1 MLVSIIDHSIS
12 LISGIISV
20 LLGFRLIGPKY
31 GTNQKY
37 DALYSKWI
45 KHLKW
50 LGPLVILFAAAQ
62 IAIKVIEGKAPQTG
76 NSYKAELRKNVEK
89 SISENGTLA
98 VNDRVFESEEGFSIL
113 IPAGYTYSKPP
124 NTNIGL
130 IAIRN
135 PDTTATSTIIVAVET
150 SNRSGKDFIEG
161 VKQSLQKNKDKTH
174 KFSETKSLKNGA
186 TTVLR
191 INDTVLRSD
200 GLVMRGVLLFAEKNG
215 KQYMA
220 NLGVRE
226 EQHAAYEGELERV
239 VASFELR

>member
-12 LISGIISV
+12 LISGVISV
-20 LLGFRLIGPKY
+20 LLGFRVIGPKY
-31 GTNQKY
+31 GTNPKY
-37 DALYSKWI
+37 DTLYTKWV

-50 LGPLVILFAAAQ
+50 LGPLVILFAVAQ
-62 IAIKVIEGKAPQTG
+62 IAIKIIEGQAPHTG
-76 NSYKAELRKNVEK
+76 SSYKAELRKSVEK
-89 SISENGTLA
+89 SISEKGSLA
-98 VNDRVFESEEGFSIL
+98 VNDRVFESEEGFNIL

-135 PDTTATSTIIVAVET
+135 LDTTTTSTIIVAVEI
-150 SNRSGKDFIEG
+150 SNLGSKEFIEG

-186 TTVLR
+186 TMVQR
-191 INDTVLRSD
+191 IDDTVLRSD
-200 GLVMRGVLLFAEKNG
+200 GLAIKAVMLFAAKNG
-215 KQYMA
+215 KHYMA
-220 NLGVRE
+220 NLGVKE
-226 EQHAAYEGELERV
+226 EQHIAYANELERV